1 MWSSLCTSAVMK
13 KYVGSNPQ
21 SLSDPGKSQGFSGFL
36 CSTFDWK
43 PWVLPAGVEQGALWG
58 EGLAVGAESRR
69 ERERIQ
75 AVPRPKQ
82 RGKSNFRKWGPLG
95 PPLLKEPGGLLEEN
109 DCVREP
115 SPQFKGKAGD
125 SLRQKE
131 KGNLWALAA
140 VGTGAAGWGTGG
152 EESLAQRELAP
163 SLPSTTTFPLPWTC
177 SGWSL
182 VLQPASCSGP
192 GSQVTEDGWAQEK
205 VSKGCHR
212 VFGRLSGSRDQ
223 HWQP

>member
-1 MWSSLCTSAVMK
+1 MWNTESSGERACKWVR
-13 KYVGSNPQ
+13 NP
-21 SLSDPGKSQGFSGFL
+21 GGRG
-36 CSTFDWK
+36 
-43 PWVLPAGVEQGALWG
+43 
-58 EGLAVGAESRR
+58 
-69 ERERIQ
+69 RIQ

-82 RGKSNFRKWGPLG
+82 RGESNFRKWGPLG

-109 DCVREP
+109 DCVGEP

-163 SLPSTTTFPLPWTC
+163 SPPSTTAFPLPWIR

-182 VLQPASCSGP
+182 VPQPASCSGP
-192 GSQVTEDGWAQEK
+192 GSQVTEDEWGTGEVVQ
-205 VSKGCHR
+205 R
-212 VFGRLSGSRDQ
+212 VPPGM
-223 HWQP
+223 

>member
-1 MWSSLCTSAVMK
+1 MTQVSPRVSLDFCVPHLTGNPGSSLPVWNRERSGERAWQWVR
-13 KYVGSNPQ
+13 NP
-21 SLSDPGKSQGFSGFL
+21 GGRG
-36 CSTFDWK
+36 
-43 PWVLPAGVEQGALWG
+43 
-58 EGLAVGAESRR
+58 
-69 ERERIQ
+69 RERIQ